1 MSVLLPTFRRVR
13 LTQQCVIHPQD
24 KGGNY
29 LPCASEDWVLFVSLA
44 ADGEKIILRTE
55 HRCLPIKPGG
65 ALLLPPNVCH
75 ELPFVQAPCL
85 MLEFSAAD
93 DGQAMF
99 EFPQLQGTPAWTLLQ
114 LLYSEQTTAAARTPL
129 LDALLMQMAPMA
141 HGFELCAPD
150 AAFSL
155 ATEVLQH
162 LNLCFADE
170 LSLTE
175 LTNRFHV
182 STSHMIHMF
191 KAQFGLPP
199 LSLPDERG
207 LADAGQLDDL
217 RIRMV
222 FEEFHRVVKLL
233 GVEFGRPSLAEI
245 GVGRAG
251 NRLALLRALHD
262 HVALELRERQQHV
275 AQQRVDRVVG
285 QDAEVQYVDGDALV
299 DHVGDH
305 AGRLRHR
312 PRQPVEPCHDQH
324 IAAPQLRPQPVKLRA
339 LDLRAGEGVRINFFR
354 ARRRQRRLLRVQTVA
369 VARLCFGRY
378 SRVAEYHANPS
389 VFTVLTPRVLNI
401 CFDTHIIAYATGFCN
416 R

>member
-1 MSVLLPTFRRVR
+1 MSVPLPAFRRVR

-44 ADGEKIILRTE
+44 ADGEQIILRTE

-99 EFPQLQGTPAWTLLQ
+99 EFPQLQGTPAWMLLL

-141 HGFELCAPD
+141 HGLELCAPD

-199 LSLPDERG
+199 IQYMVRR
-207 LADAGQLDDL
+207 
-217 RIRMV
+217 RIG
-222 FEEFHRVVKLL
+222 E
-233 GVEFGRPSLAEI
+233 AQY
-245 GVGRAG
+245 
-251 NRLALLRALHD
+251 LLRTTEDSAGDIGGRVGMINRNYFYRMFKRL
-262 HVALELRERQQHV
+262 VGVSPVRYREV
-275 AQQRVDRVVG
+275 IG
-285 QDAEVQYVDGDALV
+285 E
-299 DHVGDH
+299 
-305 AGRLRHR
+305 R
-312 PRQPVEPCHDQH
+312 PDML
-324 IAAPQLRPQPVKLRA
+324 A
-339 LDLRAGEGVRINFFR
+339 
-354 ARRRQRRLLRVQTVA
+354 
-369 VARLCFGRY
+369 
-378 SRVAEYHANPS
+378 
-389 VFTVLTPRVLNI
+389 
-401 CFDTHIIAYATGFCN
+401 
-416 R
+416 

>member
-1 MSVLLPTFRRVR
+1 
-13 LTQQCVIHPQD
+13 
-24 KGGNY
+24 
-29 LPCASEDWVLFVSLA
+29 
-44 ADGEKIILRTE
+44 
-55 HRCLPIKPGG
+55 
-65 ALLLPPNVCH
+65 
-75 ELPFVQAPCL
+75 

-199 LSLPDERG
+199 IQYMVRRRIGEAQHLLRTTEDSAGDIGGQVGHDQPQLFLPDVQASGGGIASSIPRG
-207 LADAGQLDDL
+207 HWRTPGYAGL
-217 RIRMV
+217 R
-222 FEEFHRVVKLL
+222 K
-233 GVEFGRPSLAEI
+233 
-245 GVGRAG
+245 
-251 NRLALLRALHD
+251 RLYGI
-262 HVALELRERQQHV
+262 E
-275 AQQRVDRVVG
+275 
-285 QDAEVQYVDGDALV
+285 
-299 DHVGDH
+299 
-305 AGRLRHR
+305 
-312 PRQPVEPCHDQH
+312 
-324 IAAPQLRPQPVKLRA
+324 
-339 LDLRAGEGVRINFFR
+339 
-354 ARRRQRRLLRVQTVA
+354 RLLEKR
-369 VARLCFGRY
+369 
-378 SRVAEYHANPS
+378 
-389 VFTVLTPRVLNI
+389 
-401 CFDTHIIAYATGFCN
+401 
-416 R
+416 

>member
-1 MSVLLPTFRRVR
+1 MSVPLPAFRRVR

-44 ADGEKIILRTE
+44 ADEEKIILRTE
-55 HRCLPIKPGG
+55 HRCLPIEPGS

-155 ATEVLQH
+155 
-162 LNLCFADE
+162 
-170 LSLTE
+170 TE

-199 LSLPDERG
+199 IQYMVRR
-207 LADAGQLDDL
+207 
-217 RIRMV
+217 RIG
-222 FEEFHRVVKLL
+222 EAQH
-233 GVEFGRPSLAEI
+233 
-245 GVGRAG
+245 
-251 NRLALLRALHD
+251 LLRTTEDSAGDIGGRVGMINRNYFYRMFKRL
-262 HVALELRERQQHV
+262 VGVSPVRYREV
-275 AQQRVDRVVG
+275 IG
-285 QDAEVQYVDGDALV
+285 E
-299 DHVGDH
+299 
-305 AGRLRHR
+305 R
-312 PRQPVEPCHDQH
+312 PDML
-324 IAAPQLRPQPVKLRA
+324 A
-339 LDLRAGEGVRINFFR
+339 
-354 ARRRQRRLLRVQTVA
+354 
-369 VARLCFGRY
+369 
-378 SRVAEYHANPS
+378 
-389 VFTVLTPRVLNI
+389 
-401 CFDTHIIAYATGFCN
+401 
-416 R
+416 

>member
-1 MSVLLPTFRRVR
+1 MSVPLPAFRRVR

-29 LPCASEDWVLFVSLA
+29 LPCALEDWVLFVSLA
-44 ADGEKIILRTE
+44 ADEEKIILRTE
-55 HRCLPIKPGG
+55 HRCLPIEPGG

-85 MLEFSAAD
+85 MLGFSAAD

-99 EFPQLQGTPAWTLLQ
+99 EFPQLQGTPAWMLLL

-199 LSLPDERG
+199 IQYMVYGAPPDRG
-207 LADAGQLDDL
+207 STASAPHNRGQC
-217 RIRMV
+217 
-222 FEEFHRVVKLL
+222 
-233 GVEFGRPSLAEI
+233 GRYCRS
-245 GVGRAG
+245 GR
-251 NRLALLRALHD
+251 
-262 HVALELRERQQHV
+262 
-275 AQQRVDRVVG
+275 
-285 QDAEVQYVDGDALV
+285 
-299 DHVGDH
+299 
-305 AGRLRHR
+305 
-312 PRQPVEPCHDQH
+312 HDQ
-324 IAAPQLRPQPVKLRA
+324 PQLLLSDVQASGGGIASSIPRGHWRTPGYAGLRKR
-339 LDLRAGEGVRINFFR
+339 LYGIE
-354 ARRRQRRLLRVQTVA
+354 RLLEKR
-369 VARLCFGRY
+369 
-378 SRVAEYHANPS
+378 
-389 VFTVLTPRVLNI
+389 
-401 CFDTHIIAYATGFCN
+401 
-416 R
+416 

>member
-1 MSVLLPTFRRVR
+1 MSVPLPAFRRVR

-55 HRCLPIKPGG
+55 HLCLPIKPGG

-85 MLEFSAAD
+85 MLGFSAAD
-93 DGQAMF
+93 DGQAVF
-99 EFPQLQGTPAWTLLQ
+99 EFPQLQGTPAWMFLL

-129 LDALLMQMAPMA
+129 LEALLMQMAPMA
-141 HGFELCAPD
+141 RGFELCAPD

-162 LNLCFADE
+162 LNLCFAEE

-199 LSLPDERG
+199 IQYMVRRRIGEAQHLLRTTEDSAGDIAGRVGMINRNYFYRMFKRLVGVSPVRYREVIGERPVCW
-207 LADAGQLDDL
+207 LEETTL
-217 RIRMV
+217 RD
-222 FEEFHRVVKLL
+222 
-233 GVEFGRPSLAEI
+233 
-245 GVGRAG
+245 RAG
-251 NRLALLRALHD
+251 P
-262 HVALELRERQQHV
+262 
-275 AQQRVDRVVG
+275 
-285 QDAEVQYVDGDALV
+285 DGDLV
-299 DHVGDH
+299 YAARCHVGG
-305 AGRLRHR
+305 ARSRGCPLNTLVYVKRFGILTNFIWFITVTCTRHN
-312 PRQPVEPCHDQH
+312 PWFPVPIQF
-324 IAAPQLRPQPVKLRA
+324 PWSK
-339 LDLRAGEGVRINFFR
+339 
-354 ARRRQRRLLRVQTVA
+354 
-369 VARLCFGRY
+369 
-378 SRVAEYHANPS
+378 
-389 VFTVLTPRVLNI
+389 
-401 CFDTHIIAYATGFCN
+401 
-416 R
+416 